1 VWSVHHPVRETY
13 SSRSSFTIDP
23 ANADIM
29 WGRCVQN
36 ICPFLMLRSWSFILP
51 LAFVTSAF
59 SQATKPAPAGPE
71 RAIKLAQ
78 TGHCQEAVPA
88 LRRTSQT
95 AIDKSTKRTAAFAGV
110 RCAMLINQ
118 TNAVLDFLQTLNREF
133 PGDPEV
139 LFLSV
144 HTYSDLSTKAAQ
156 QLAMT
161 APNSLEGHK
170 LNAEALEAQGK
181 WDAAEKE
188 YKAILAQNP
197 QATGIHFLL
206 GRLLLSKSAPG
217 QSDAEE
223 AKKEFQEELK
233 VDPTNAGA
241 EYVLGEM
248 ARQGGQWD
256 EAVQHFSQATK
267 LDAGFGDAFLGLGNS
282 LLSAKRFADAVPPLQ
297 TAVKL
302 ESRNPGAHYSL
313 ATALTRAGRK
323 EEAEKEFAIHR
334 QMTQKGQR
342 DGEQP
347 GTPQNPN

>member
-1 VWSVHHPVRETY
+1 MFRPQY
-13 SSRSSFTIDP
+13 
-23 ANADIM
+23 
-29 WGRCVQN
+29 
-36 ICPFLMLRSWSFILP
+36 FILP
-51 LAFVTSAF
+51 IAFLTVAF
-59 SQATKPAPAGPE
+59 GQATKNAPIGPQ

-78 TGHCQEAVPA
+78 SGHCEEAVPA
-88 LRRTSQT
+88 LKRVSQT
-95 AIDKSTKRTAAFAGV
+95 ATDKSLKRTAAFAGV

-118 TNAVLDFLQTLNREF
+118 TGAAVDFLQMLNRDF
-133 PGDPEV
+133 SGDPEV

-188 YKAILAQNP
+188 YKAVLAQNP
-197 QATGIHFLL
+197 HVPGIHFLL
-206 GRLLLSKSAPG
+206 GRLLLSKPEPG
-217 QSDAEE
+217 PTDAEE
-223 AKKEFQEELK
+223 ARKEFQEELK
-233 VDPTNAGA
+233 IDPSNAGA

-248 ARQGGQWD
+248 ERQSGQWD
-256 EAVQHFSQATK
+256 EAIQHFSRATE
-267 LDAGFGDAFLGLGNS
+267 LDAGFGDAFLGLGNAF
-282 LLSAKRFADAVPPLQ
+282 LSAKRFSEAIKPLQ

-313 ATALTRAGRK
+313 ATALVRAGRK

-334 QMTQKGQR
+334 QMTQKGEADQGQQA
-342 DGEQP
+342 GEQP
-347 GTPQNPN
+347 NPN

>member
-1 VWSVHHPVRETY
+1 MFRPQY
-13 SSRSSFTIDP
+13 
-23 ANADIM
+23 
-29 WGRCVQN
+29 
-36 ICPFLMLRSWSFILP
+36 FILP
-51 LAFVTSAF
+51 IAFLTAAF
-59 SQATKPAPAGPE
+59 GQATKNAPIGPQ

-78 TGHCQEAVPA
+78 SGHCEEAVPA
-88 LRRTSQT
+88 LKRVSQT
-95 AIDKSTKRTAAFAGV
+95 ATDKSLKRTAAFAGV

-118 TNAVLDFLQTLNREF
+118 TGAAVDFLQMLNRDF
-133 PGDPEV
+133 SGDPEV

-188 YKAILAQNP
+188 YKAVLAQNP
-197 QATGIHFLL
+197 HVPGIHFLL
-206 GRLLLSKSAPG
+206 GRLLLSKPEPG
-217 QSDAEE
+217 PTDAEE
-223 AKKEFQEELK
+223 ARKEFQEELK
-233 VDPTNAGA
+233 IDPSNAGA

-248 ARQGGQWD
+248 ERQSGQWD
-256 EAVQHFSQATK
+256 EAIQHFSRATE
-267 LDAGFGDAFLGLGNS
+267 LDAGFGDAFLGLGNAF
-282 LLSAKRFADAVPPLQ
+282 LSAKRFSEAIKPLQ

-313 ATALTRAGRK
+313 ATALVRAGRK

-334 QMTQKGQR
+334 QMTQKGEADQGQQA
-342 DGEQP
+342 GEQP
-347 GTPQNPN
+347 NPN

>member
-1 VWSVHHPVRETY
+1 
-13 SSRSSFTIDP
+13 
-23 ANADIM
+23 
-29 WGRCVQN
+29 
-36 ICPFLMLRSWSFILP
+36 
-51 LAFVTSAF
+51 
-59 SQATKPAPAGPE
+59 
-71 RAIKLAQ
+71 
-78 TGHCQEAVPA
+78 
-88 LRRTSQT
+88 
-95 AIDKSTKRTAAFAGV
+95 
-110 RCAMLINQ
+110 MLINQ
-118 TNAVLDFLQTLNREF
+118 TSTAIDFLQLLNREF

-170 LNAEALEAQGK
+170 LNAESLEAQGK

-206 GRLLLSKSAPG
+206 GRLLLSKPEPG
-217 QSDAEE
+217 PADAEE

-233 VDPTNAGA
+233 IDPSNAGA

-256 EAVQHFSQATK
+256 EAIQHFARATE

-282 LLSAKRFADAVPPLQ
+282 LLSAKRFSEAIPPLK

-313 ATALTRAGRK
+313 ATALTRAGHK

-334 QMTQKGQR
+334 QMTQKSEAEQ
-342 DGEQP
+342 GEQAGP
-347 GTPQNPN
+347 PQNPN

>member
-1 VWSVHHPVRETY
+1 MFRY
-13 SSRSSFTIDP
+13 
-23 ANADIM
+23 
-29 WGRCVQN
+29 
-36 ICPFLMLRSWSFILP
+36 PFSILP
-51 LAFVTSAF
+51 LALLAAAF
-59 SQATKPAPAGPE
+59 GQTTKPAPIGPQ

-78 TGHCQEAVPA
+78 SGHCEEAVPA
-88 LRRTSQT
+88 LKRASQT
-95 AIDKSTKRTAAFAGV
+95 AADRSTKRAAAFAGV

-118 TNAVLDFLQTLNREF
+118 TNMVLDFLQMLNREF

-139 LFLSV
+139 LYLAV

-156 QLAMT
+156 QLAVT

-181 WDAAEKE
+181 WEAAEKE
-188 YKAILAQNP
+188 YKAVLGQNP
-197 QATGIHFLL
+197 QASGIHFLL
-206 GRLLLSKSAPG
+206 GRLLLSKPEPG
-217 QSDAEE
+217 QNDAQQ

-233 VDPTNAGA
+233 IDPTNAGA

-256 EAVQHFSQATK
+256 EAIQHFSRATE

-297 TAVKL
+297 AAVKL

-323 EEAEKEFAIHR
+323 EEAEREFAIHR
-334 QMTQKGQR
+334 QMTQKGEAGQ
-342 DGEQP
+342 GEQA
-347 GTPQNPN
+347 GTQQNPN